1 MQSNQENINKIFQ
14 DRISFEKEL
23 LNVFNDNDRA
33 EVTRILAATL
43 VQDILKYEINF
54 LFITNLSAFT
64 LKQVA
69 NTLFKEITNEWIDYA
84 MDEFAYTKEEAFKE
98 LKTGNRAQLIKLLSN
113 NYYKNYKEYI
123 FTEIIDTFMELLVL
137 NAENE
142 KYSIFINSVINSSL
156 IPNRSLL
163 NINSSDQ
170 LCKFAKAANELKNEK
185 LDFLQTRIKETS
197 SNIHNLKLT
206 QNKKN
211 ELSTSLLR
219 DKKKIQ
225 TIQDAKLE
233 KFDTN
238 LQRVSKAMIE
248 ALKKIDN

>member
-197 SNIHNLKLT
+197 SNIYNLKLT

-233 KFDTN
+233 KFDAN